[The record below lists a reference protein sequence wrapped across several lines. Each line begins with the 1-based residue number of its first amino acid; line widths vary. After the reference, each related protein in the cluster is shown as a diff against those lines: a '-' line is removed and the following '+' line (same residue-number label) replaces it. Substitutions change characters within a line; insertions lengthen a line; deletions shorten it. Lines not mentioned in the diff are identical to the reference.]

1 MVELQ
6 NNFVFK
12 NFIKGV
18 NMAYI
23 DRLKEEI
30 GVYKVVF
37 GILLAMISSLNVW
50 IYNQKNISILP
61 LVVDGLLIL
70 SFFVI
75 IVKIK
80 KLLNQIEEA

>member
-1 MVELQ
+1 
-6 NNFVFK
+6 
-12 NFIKGV
+12 
-18 NMAYI
+18 MAYI

-70 SFFVI
+70 SFFV
-75 IVKIK
+75 VVSKIK
-80 KLLNQIEEA
+80 KLLNKIEEV

>member
-1 MVELQ
+1 LEKWYNL
-6 NNFVFK
+6 
-12 NFIKGV
+12 IKKRV

-70 SFFVI
+70 SFFV
-75 IVKIK
+75 VVSKIK
-80 KLLNQIEEA
+80 KLLNKIEEV

>member
-1 MVELQ
+1 
-6 NNFVFK
+6 
-12 NFIKGV
+12 
-18 NMAYI
+18 MAYI